1 MRFCRS
7 TIVVAMAMVSLHAVA
22 ANPLTVVGE
31 TWSHWKERL
40 FGSGHRT
47 PATIDAP
54 ARGPIALLPGH
65 PQRLH
70 VDSDAPERDFS
81 KSSSHYRLIELPR
94 ELEHAAVRIQVI
106 AQKKGH
112 GRGHVVFKPLLY
124 VLGDDDKPRDLV
136 VAQPVHLDIRPFRRT
151 RLLGC
156 VTLEKVQRF
165 AVATAAD
172 AVDKSYESEVRDA
185 IKAPTQYGFQY
196 STDAVKVNLPYATSG
211 VLVIEVTEGKSAGT
225 GC

>member
-1 MRFCRS
+1 MQFRRS
-7 TIVVAMAMVSLHAVA
+7 AIVVAMALVSLQVVA

-31 TWSHWKERL
+31 TWSHWKDRL
-40 FGSGHRT
+40 FGSGHPT

-54 ARGPIALLPGH
+54 ATGPISMLPGH

-70 VDSDAPERDFS
+70 VDSAAPERDFS
-81 KSSSHYRLIELPR
+81 KGSSHYRLIELPD

-106 AQKKGH
+106 AQKKAH

-124 VLGDDDKPRDLV
+124 VLGSDDKPRDPV
-136 VAQPVHLDIRPFRRT
+136 VAQPLHLDIRPFRRT

-156 VTLEKVQRF
+156 VTLDKVQRF
-165 AVATAAD
+165 AVATSAD
-172 AVDKSYESEVRDA
+172 AVGKSYESEVRDA
-185 IKAPTQYGFQY
+185 IKAPSQYGFQY
-196 STDAVKVNLPYATSG
+196 STDAVKVNLPYAASG
-211 VLVIEVTEGKSAGT
+211 VLVIEVTGEKSAGK